1 MHDIT
6 VYPAVPG
13 RLSGWVQRRSFTKAS
28 VARRSERAPLNVARF
43 VIPNVDT
50 DGRFGWAL
58 FSTYAFLLMQDIE
71 STAPAHGAVVARA
84 SSSSPRTMFNT
95 SPKPR
100 REPHAPLLQTRT
112 AARAL
117 VSTDSSYCKA
127 ELEHASLS
135 VPIIMSILV
144 NPVYIG
150 IDVAKATLQ
159 VDLPGS
165 QIEFRNSP
173 KGLNDLCKKLQA
185 ISGAHV
191 ICEADWWL

>member
-1 MHDIT
+1 MPFAGLFAANARPVAGWPTRANRWANLSPRQGLMCFGNRDPGWRHCAPCPYMFYFMHDIT

-95 SPKPR
+95 SPKPSVNRTR
-100 REPHAPLLQTRT
+100 RCSKLEPLQERWSRPI
-112 AARAL
+112 ARI
-117 VSTDSSYCKA
+117 VR
-127 ELEHASLS
+127 LS
-135 VPIIMSILV
+135 
-144 NPVYIG
+144 
-150 IDVAKATLQ
+150 
-159 VDLPGS
+159 
-165 QIEFRNSP
+165 
-173 KGLNDLCKKLQA
+173 
-185 ISGAHV
+185 
-191 ICEADWWL
+191 